1 MVSEAAMSSYC
12 EIPFLS
18 ATTLDDALTS
28 SGSGKAA
35 LQKYRQEMRRKL
47 DPGMRISVG
56 RGGTLQL
63 TSVPALACI
72 ATATR
77 WNMHDALKLMEI
89 YKKAGFGDL
98 SRSKDYKYVMS
109 LVGEAVRARV
119 RSNEAGVAKTALM
132 EIIPGCWEEL
142 TTEYK
147 EVRSLTECMHDIFVK
162 VDQQAEQMKRWAG
175 RLVRFEGANA
185 LVTIE
190 TGEREQLRTVDSGY
204 LKSAG
209 IHRNGTPFV
218 LHEYR
223 WSPDTTMSLFFPA
236 FDLNYDAKAEA
247 ALLER
252 LNNYARPLPEPP
264 VGLLPVDFIPGESR
278 PAANPAPVRAETTR
292 AAEPVRVETAR
303 AEPAPRAKVSAS

>member
-1 MVSEAAMSSYC
+1 MTEAAMSCYC

-77 WNMHDALKLMEI
+77 WNMHDALKLVEI
-89 YKKAGFGDL
+89 YKKAGFAHL
-98 SRSKDYKYVMS
+98 TRSKDYKSVMNLIS
-109 LVGEAVRARV
+109 EAIKAKVK
-119 RSNEAGVAKTALM
+119 SNEAKAAKTTLM
-132 EIIPGCWEEL
+132 EIIPGCWDEL
-142 TTEYK
+142 TTGYK
-147 EVRSLTECMHDIFVK
+147 VVRSLTECMHDIFVK
-162 VDQQAEQMKRWAG
+162 VDQEAEQMKRWAG
-175 RLVRFEGANA
+175 RLVRFEGENA
-185 LVTIE
+185 LVTVE
-190 TGEREQLRTVDSGY
+190 TGEREQLRTVDSAY

-209 IHRNGTPFV
+209 IQRNGAPFV

-264 VGLLPVDFIPGESR
+264 VGLLSVDFVPGEKRSESSR
-278 PAANPAPVRAETTR
+278 QPMLEETVKAAAPMPTPKMKV
-292 AAEPVRVETAR
+292 TAG
-303 AEPAPRAKVSAS
+303 

>member
-1 MVSEAAMSSYC
+1 MTAPAMSSYC
-12 EIPFLS
+12 EIPFVS
-18 ATTLDDALTS
+18 ATTLDEALTS

-35 LQKYRQEMRRKL
+35 LQKYRQEMRRQL

-63 TSVPALACI
+63 TTVPALACI

-77 WNMHDALKLMEI
+77 WNMQDALKLVEI
-89 YKKAGFGDL
+89 YNKAGFAQL
-98 SRSKDYKYVMS
+98 TQSKDYKYVMN
-109 LVGEAVRARV
+109 LMCEALKAKV
-119 RSNEAGVAKTALM
+119 RSTEEGARTAVT

-142 TTEYK
+142 TTEHE

-162 VDQQAEQMKRWAG
+162 VDQQAEQLKRWAG
-175 RLVRFEGANA
+175 RLVRFEDENA
-185 LVTIE
+185 LVSIE
-190 TGEREQLRTVDSGY
+190 TGEREQLRVVDGAY

-209 IHRNGTPFV
+209 IHRNGAPFV

-236 FDLNYDAKAEA
+236 FDLDYDAKAEA

-252 LNNYARPLPEPP
+252 LNNYAKPLPEPP
-264 VGLLPVDFIPGESR
+264 AGLLPADFVVAKSGSGSIPQPVKAEGAK
-278 PAANPAPVRAETTR
+278 AATVAPV
-292 AAEPVRVETAR
+292 
-303 AEPAPRAKVSAS
+303 PRAKVSAS

>member
-1 MVSEAAMSSYC
+1 MSCYC

-63 TSVPALACI
+63 TSVPALACV

-77 WNMHDALKLMEI
+77 WNMHDALKLVEI
-89 YKKAGFGDL
+89 YKKAGFAHL
-98 SRSKDYKYVMS
+98 TRSKDYKYVMS
-109 LVGEAVRARV
+109 LVGEAVKARV
-119 RSNEAGVAKTALM
+119 RSNEAKVSKTAVM
-132 EIIPGCWEEL
+132 EMIPGCWEEL
-142 TTEYK
+142 TTEYQV
-147 EVRSLTECMHDIFVK
+147 VRSLTECMHDIFVK
-162 VDQQAEQMKRWAG
+162 VDQEAEQMKRWAG
-175 RLVRFEGANA
+175 RLVRFEGENA
-185 LVTIE
+185 LVTVE

-209 IHRNGTPFV
+209 IHRNGAPFV

-223 WSPDTTMSLFFPA
+223 WSPDTTMSIFFPA

-247 ALLER
+247 VLMER

-264 VGLLPVDFIPGESR
+264 VGLLPVDFVPGEKRSDSSR
-278 PAANPAPVRAETTR
+278 QPIQAETAK
-292 AAEPVRVETAR
+292 AAEPMLAPTAKMT
-303 AEPAPRAKVSAS
+303 AG

>member
-1 MVSEAAMSSYC
+1 MSCYC

-18 ATTLDDALTS
+18 ATALDDALTS

-77 WNMHDALKLMEI
+77 WNMHDALKLVEI
-89 YKKAGFGDL
+89 YKKAGFAHL
-98 SRSKDYKYVMS
+98 TRSKDYKCVMN
-109 LVGEAVRARV
+109 LVSEAIKARV
-119 RSNEAGVAKTALM
+119 KSNEAKVAKTTVM
-132 EIIPGCWEEL
+132 EIIPGCWDEL

-147 EVRSLTECMHDIFVK
+147 VVRSLTECMHDIFVK
-162 VDQQAEQMKRWAG
+162 VDQETEQMKRWAG
-175 RLVRFEGANA
+175 RLVRFEGENA
-185 LVTIE
+185 LVTVE
-190 TGEREQLRTVDSGY
+190 TGEREQLRTVDSAY
-204 LKSAG
+204 LKAAG
-209 IHRNGTPFV
+209 IQRNGAPFV

-247 ALLER
+247 ALLQR
-252 LNNYARPLPEPP
+252 LNNYARPLLEPP
-264 VGLLPVDFIPGESR
+264 VGLLHADFVLGEKRSESSR
-278 PAANPAPVRAETTR
+278 QPMQEETVNAAAPMTT
-292 AAEPVRVETAR
+292 PKMKVTAG
-303 AEPAPRAKVSAS
+303 